1 MNRRQFHRL
10 ALTAA
15 LGQALL
21 RGHAQSLASPGGPR
35 FSVMLW
41 TLEKLAPFDR
51 CIEMVAA
58 AGYNGVELVGE
69 FQKWPDEEKKRVMSR
84 MRSLGL
90 VFDAMS
96 GVKAGFSDP
105 GESEAFMTQFAA
117 QVQSAKDLEC
127 PVIILLSGKRVEGL
141 DAKAQRQTSVE
152 NLKRAADFAAKN
164 GIDIVIEPI
173 DPLENPTIFLRTV
186 SDGFDIVREVGSPH
200 VKVLYDFYHEQRAFG
215 NLIEKLK
222 NNIDLVG
229 LVHIADVPGRH
240 EPGTG
245 EIDYGNIYRTL
256 AELKYGK
263 FIAMEFYPT
272 GDAVE
277 SLKKARLEAQQAMR
291 TA

>member
-1 MNRRQFHRL
+1 MAQ
-10 ALTAA
+10 LT
-15 LGQALL
+15 
-21 RGHAQSLASPGGPR
+21 
-35 FSVMLW
+35 
-41 TLEKLAPFDR
+41 
-51 CIEMVAA
+51 
-58 AGYNGVELVGE
+58 
-69 FQKWPDEEKKRVMSR
+69 
-84 MRSLGL
+84 
-90 VFDAMS
+90 
-96 GVKAGFSDP
+96 
-105 GESEAFMTQFAA
+105 A
-117 QVQSAKDLEC
+117 QVQSAKELEC
-127 PVIILLSGKRVEGL
+127 PMIILLSGKRVESL
-141 DAKAQRQTSVE
+141 DVKAQHQTSVE
-152 NLKRAADFAAKN
+152 NLKRAADLAAKN

-173 DPLENPTIFLRTV
+173 DPLENPTIFLQTV
-186 SDGFDIVREVGSPH
+186 SDGFEIVREVGSPH

-256 AELKYGK
+256 AELKYWK